1 MIRSIILLAL
11 LAAVIGAGCAVPA
24 YAPPPDR
31 QPPADHR
38 PGNDGG
44 SGSM

>member
-1 MIRSIILLAL
+1 MMRRAALAVLLACL
-11 LAAVIGAGCAVPA
+11 VAAGCAAPA
-24 YAPPPDR
+24 YAPPDR
-31 QPPADHR
+31 QPPAEHR